1 MSDRRFLGI
10 ALTEGVLPR
19 HLSVYL
25 LVALFSSGFAGILAF
40 LEPGL
45 WQAMEIPKDQWGLY
59 TGRLRAVQEIF
70 YISLMGVFG
79 AASDKLGRRGI
90 YTFGLTF
97 ISAGLALYPWATS
110 IAQLVAFRSLI
121 GLGGAAMM
129 AMLVAVIAD
138 YTENETRSRANGLQ
152 GFFVTLGALFFSV
165 LGFMPMFFKNAGYEE
180 LDAMRATFA
189 ICGGIGLFAALLAYF
204 GLSKTL
210 AVTQAESDTLL
221 YRMGQGLKAARQD
234 SRIALSYGAA
244 FISRGDLAVAG
255 AFMGLWIGKY
265 ASTVMSL
272 DSSAITQ
279 EVTIRVLT
287 TIGGALT
294 GSLLL
299 GFLFE
304 RVNRITAVSIASG
317 LAAISYSA
325 MSQVNNPMEGWV
337 FGLLFFIGVS
347 EISAFVSSQALVG
360 EYAPDKVRGA
370 VIGFFGVSGAIGIL
384 AGSLIGGQLF
394 EKIGPGSPF
403 LLFGFLNLLVC
414 IWSLRVNQKN
424 NQGSSE

>member
-1 MSDRRFLGI
+1 MSDRRFMGI
-10 ALTEGVLPR
+10 ALTKGVLPR
-19 HLSVYL
+19 HLSAYL
-25 LVALFSSGFAGILAF
+25 LVALISSGFAGILAF

-90 YTFGLTF
+90 YTFGLSF
-97 ISAGLALYPWATS
+97 ISAGLVLYPWATS
-110 IAQLVAFRSLI
+110 IGQLVAFRALI

-152 GFFVTLGALFFSV
+152 GFFITLGALFFSV
-165 LGFMPMFFKNAGYEE
+165 LGFMPMVFKNAGYEE
-180 LDAMRATFA
+180 LAAMRATFA

-221 YRMGQGLKAARQD
+221 HRMRLGLKAAGQD

-265 ASTVMSL
+265 ASTVMNME
-272 DSSAITQ
+272 SSAITQ

-304 RVNRITAVSIASG
+304 RVNRITAVTIASG
-317 LAAISYSA
+317 LAALSYSA
-325 MSQVNNPMEGWV
+325 MSLVSNPMEGWV

-394 EKIGPGSPF
+394 ENIGPGSPF

-414 IWSLRVNQKN
+414 IWSLRVNKKN
-424 NQGSSE
+424 NLGTSE